1 MVPAVAGG
9 ILRRPQASASAL
21 GLLDLV
27 NCLDLCLGKKS
38 ALVEHVVILYIEYF
52 LTTKT
57 FRYEIFCVRR
67 EKKKEV
73 CVRQEKKVRREKTK
87 KKSSVTIARRQ
98 TDLQCKSVCMQ
109 IIS

>member
-67 EKKKEV
+67 EKKKKFV
-73 CVRQEKKVRREKTK
+73 LDK
-87 KKSSVTIARRQ
+87 KKRSGERKQ
-98 TDLQCKSVCMQ
+98 KKNPP
-109 IIS
+109 